1 MVYLVDLHALRLS
14 QSTLRCDGNLEEFS
28 EWRHFSSL
36 IAQIANNNGD
46 GYPFYYPFVYK
57 VIKFMLI
64 TCELIHISLS

>member
-14 QSTLRCDGNLEEFS
+14 QSTVRCDGNLEEFS
-28 EWRHFSSL
+28 EWRHFL
-36 IAQIANNNGD
+36 AFIAQIANNNDD
-46 GYPFYYPFVYK
+46 GYPYDYSFGYK